1 MPLVKVDLLEDGWTE
16 DNTKM
21 LLDIIHESLLETWN
35 IPVRDRYQI
44 VNYHQKNE
52 MIVEDTGLNISRS
65 KRVVIISITSFTR
78 TVEQKKELYKVLA
91 DKLSISNLKLPSSD
105 LMVNITNNNLED
117 WSFGNGEA
125 QLLDD

>member
-52 MIVEDTGLNISRS
+52 IIVEDTGLNISRS

>member
-52 MIVEDTGLNISRS
+52 IIVEDTGLNISRS
-65 KRVVIISITSFTR
+65 KRVFIISITSFTR

>member
-1 MPLVKVDLLEDGWTE
+1 MPLVKVDLLKDGWTE

-21 LLDIIHESLLETWN
+21 LLDIIHESLLETWK

-65 KRVVIISITSFTR
+65 NRVVIISITSFTR

-91 DKLSISNLKLPSSD
+91 DKLSTSNLKLPSSD